1 MHNKQLLFPA
11 VVVALSSMGAG
22 CGATTIKVPAESEI
36 TVPGGNILG
45 GNPLVASDVFPSS
58 ALSEALAQSIAQ
70 SFDTSGYDKDA
81 VDSIKLS
88 AMSMTVTEPEEN
100 GRAVRGLGFMERLTI
115 SAGAD
120 GVDPVVVAESAA
132 GAFDG
137 SPGPASYDMP
147 LTDAELNPAFQAGDT
162 IDMTAELAP
171 AEPPNFDTVVKFT
184 TELTIQIN
192 VGGVLNGT

>member
-1 MHNKQLLFPA
+1 MQKKLLLG
-11 VVVALSSMGAG
+11 VVVAAVSVGAG

-36 TVPGGNILG
+36 TVPGDNILG
-45 GNPLVASDVFPSS
+45 GNPLVANDVFPSS

-100 GRAVRGLGFMERLTI
+100 GRAVRGLGFIDRLTI
-115 SAGAD
+115 SVAAD
-120 GVDPVVVAESAA
+120 GVEPVVVAESAA
-132 GAFDG
+132 GVFDG
-137 SPGPASYDMP
+137 NPGPATYDMP
-147 LTDAELNPAFQAGDT
+147 LTDAELNPAFQAGDSL
-162 IDMTAELAP
+162 DMTAELAP
-171 AEPPNFDTVVKFT
+171 SEPPNFETVVKFT